1 MPSWWRVAQAH
12 QYLVI
17 TGKGIRDVHV
27 AKKGWVCPG
36 LQKCHVISVRPFD
49 LEIQIQATSSEK
61 LSFLLPV
68 VLTVG
73 PDESPENLVKYAKTL
88 TGLPE
93 EERGECQRIVRGI
106 VEGEIRGRV
115 STLTLEE
122 VFKSRRMFQT
132 EVVQHVQRDLG
143 DLGLKIYNAN
153 IKELEAD
160 YFTMLSQK
168 AHEGA
173 SNQAKV
179 DVANARMMGEI
190 GEADKVGKMKQEIS
204 RIEAETAV
212 LQTKRNSEK
221 ATAEAEYTGT
231 QTKLNMAIQLGRINA
246 DRQAEAKDAELQ
258 RDVQIKRKEMV
269 CPNLLQQMFFALMNK

>member
-1 MPSWWRVAQAH
+1 MPVA
-12 QYLVI
+12 
-17 TGKGIRDVHV
+17 
-27 AKKGWVCPG
+27 
-36 LQKCHVISVRPFD
+36 
-49 LEIQIQATSSEK
+49 
-61 LSFLLPV
+61 
-68 VLTVG
+68 LTVG
-73 PDESPENLVKYAKTL
+73 PDDENPENLVKYAKRL

-93 EERGECQRIVRGI
+93 EGREECQRIVRGI

-115 STLTLEE
+115 STLTLEDL
-122 VFKSRRMFQT
+122 FKSRQVFQT
-132 EVVQHVQRDLG
+132 EIVQHIQGDLG

-153 IKELEAD
+153 IRELEAD

-173 SNQAKV
+173 SNQAKI

-190 GEADKVGKMKQEIS
+190 GEADKVGKTKQEIS

-269 CPNLLQQMFFALMNK
+269 STSLLQQMSFALMNR